1 MRLPGFCTILSISCL
16 SYWNWIY
23 CLVGEIKTN
32 SIGLRLQ
39 TLGELPFHIILVFS
53 KLGSNPK
60 IMSERSNKPTPQ
72 RPEGQRIL
80 DAPMV
85 AIDLNNLITQIKQEQ
100 SWKEKDRNAITVF
113 KTDGLNLVLMAL
125 HQGAELK
132 KHLAQGIIT
141 VQVLEGRIKFVTED
155 KTMERIKGEMLTLHE
170 KIPHSVLAM
179 EESVFLLTH
188 ASPKTV
194 K

>member
-1 MRLPGFCTILSISCL
+1 
-16 SYWNWIY
+16 
-23 CLVGEIKTN
+23 
-32 SIGLRLQ
+32 
-39 TLGELPFHIILVFS
+39 
-53 KLGSNPK
+53 
-60 IMSERSNKPTPQ
+60 MSERSNKPTPQ
-72 RPEGQRIL
+72 RPEGQHIL

-155 KTMERIKGEMLTLHE
+155 KTVERIKGEMLTLHE

-179 EESVFLLTH
+179 EGSVFLLTH
-188 ASPKTV
+188 ASPKTD

>member
-1 MRLPGFCTILSISCL
+1 
-16 SYWNWIY
+16 
-23 CLVGEIKTN
+23 
-32 SIGLRLQ
+32 
-39 TLGELPFHIILVFS
+39 
-53 KLGSNPK
+53 
-60 IMSERSNKPTPQ
+60 MSERSNKPTPQ

-155 KTMERIKGEMLTLHE
+155 KTVERIKGEMLTLHE

-188 ASPKTV
+188 ASPKID

>member
-1 MRLPGFCTILSISCL
+1 
-16 SYWNWIY
+16 
-23 CLVGEIKTN
+23 
-32 SIGLRLQ
+32 
-39 TLGELPFHIILVFS
+39 
-53 KLGSNPK
+53 
-60 IMSERSNKPTPQ
+60 MSERSNKPTPQ
-72 RPEGQRIL
+72 RPERQRIL

-155 KTMERIKGEMLTLHE
+155 KTVERIKGEMLTLHE

-188 ASPKTV
+188 ASPKTD

>member
-1 MRLPGFCTILSISCL
+1 
-16 SYWNWIY
+16 
-23 CLVGEIKTN
+23 
-32 SIGLRLQ
+32 
-39 TLGELPFHIILVFS
+39 
-53 KLGSNPK
+53 
-60 IMSERSNKPTPQ
+60 MSERSNKPTPQ

>member
-1 MRLPGFCTILSISCL
+1 
-16 SYWNWIY
+16 
-23 CLVGEIKTN
+23 
-32 SIGLRLQ
+32 
-39 TLGELPFHIILVFS
+39 
-53 KLGSNPK
+53 
-60 IMSERSNKPTPQ
+60 MSERSNKPTPQ

-155 KTMERIKGEMLTLHE
+155 KTVERIKGEMLTLHE

-188 ASPKTV
+188 ASPKTD